1 MNAFDKAFALL
12 KMPIDWD
19 SVTELKPYKTR
30 KQGRSVTSKG
40 RATWI
45 HPGTGERFPMVVRL
59 RELQNRDRDAGTG
72 AATRRTANVNVGH
85 KYDERFEDETG
96 EIDPEKDGFE
106 VEMERHTAGETGPVQ
121 TWNIADLDGYDSHYD
136 SRIVPMPEVEKP
148 YQGYGLGTDM
158 YDLLT
163 HYGIKLRPD
172 NSQTTQAKRMW
183 LRNAGFDRGTAE
195 IFSDIAMP
203 SSRYRALLDHDNY
216 TWRGRDEREE
226 NDNDA
231 NPNSV

>member
-1 MNAFDKAFALL
+1 MNAFDTAFALL

-30 KQGRSVTSKG
+30 QDGRSVDSKG

-45 HPGTGERFPMVVRL
+45 HPETGERFPMVVRFY
-59 RELQNRDRDAGTG
+59 ESKNRDKTS
-72 AATRRTANVNVGH
+72 TRQSLNVGVGH
-85 KYDERFEDETG
+85 KYDEKWEDETG
-96 EIDPEKDGFE
+96 HIDPTDEYQLFVDEMKDKKL
-106 VEMERHTAGETGPVQ
+106 PIQ
-121 TWNIADLDGYDSHYD
+121 IADLDGYDSSND
-136 SRIVPMPEVEKP
+136 KRIVPMPDVERD

-172 NSQTTQAKRMW
+172 SSQSRQAKRMW

-195 IFSDIAMP
+195 IFSDDTMRP
-203 SSRYRALLDHDNY
+203 SRYRALLDHANY
-216 TWRGRDEREE
+216 TWRGRNEREE

>member
-1 MNAFDKAFALL
+1 MTAFETAFALL

-19 SVTELKPYKTR
+19 SVTELEPYKTR
-30 KQGRSVTSKG
+30 KKGRSVTSKG

-45 HPGTGERFPMVVRL
+45 HPETGERFPMVVRL
-59 RELQNRDRDAGTG
+59 NEQTNRTVDDSV
-72 AATRRTANVNVGH
+72 RRTANVGVGH
-85 KYDERFEDETG
+85 KHDEKFEDETG
-96 EIDPEKDGFE
+96 EIDPTREYELF
-106 VEMERHTAGETGPVQ
+106 VHEMNNKRLPIE
-121 TWNIADLDGYDSHYD
+121 IADLDAYDSSND
-136 SRIVPMPEVEKP
+136 PRLVPMPDVERD
-148 YQGYGLGTDM
+148 YQGFGLGTDM

-172 NSQTTQAKRMW
+172 SSQSQQARRMW

-195 IFSDIAMP
+195 IFSDDAMP
-203 SSRYRALLDHDNY
+203 RSRYRALLGHDDY

>member
-1 MNAFDKAFALL
+1 MSNTAFDTAFALL

-19 SVTELKPYKTR
+19 SVTELEPYKTR
-30 KQGRSVTSKG
+30 RKGRSVTSKG

-45 HPGTGERFPMVVRL
+45 HPETGEKFPMVVRL
-59 RELQNRDRDAGTG
+59 LEAQNRNRD
-72 AATRRTANVNVGH
+72 ATRRLASVDVGH
-85 KYDERFEDETG
+85 KHDERFEDETG
-96 EIDPEKDGFE
+96 EINPEADGFE
-106 VEMERHTAGETGPVQ
+106 VEMERHTLGETNPVQ
-121 TWNIADLDGYDSHYD
+121 TWDIAELEGYDSEKD

-172 NSQTTQAKRMW
+172 NSQSSQAKRMW
-183 LRNAGFDRGTAE
+183 LRNAGFDRETAE
-195 IFSDIAMP
+195 MFSDIAMP
-203 SSRYRALLDHDNY
+203 RSRYRALLDHDNY

>member
-1 MNAFDKAFALL
+1 MSNTAFDTAFTLL

-30 KQGRSVTSKG
+30 HDGRSVDSKG

-45 HPGTGERFPMVVRL
+45 HPETGEKFPMVVRL
-59 RELQNRDRDAGTG
+59 HESKNRDKSLARQS
-72 AATRRTANVNVGH
+72 VNVGVGP
-85 KYDERFEDETG
+85 KYDEKWEDETG
-96 EIDPEKDGFE
+96 HIDPTREYESF
-106 VEMERHTAGETGPVQ
+106 VHEMNAKRLPIL
-121 TWNIADLDGYDSHYD
+121 IADLDGYDSSND
-136 SRIVPMPEVEKP
+136 SRIVPMPEVDRD
-148 YQGYGLGTDM
+148 YQGFGLGTDM

-172 NSQTTQAKRMW
+172 SSQSQQARRMW

-195 IFSDIAMP
+195 IFSDDAMP
-203 SSRYRALLDHDNY
+203 RSRYRALLDHANY
-216 TWRGRDEREE
+216 TWRGHNEREE

>member
-1 MNAFDKAFALL
+1 MNAFDTAFTLL

-19 SVTELKPYKTR
+19 SVTELEPYKTR
-30 KQGRSVTSKG
+30 KEGRSVTSKG

-45 HPGTGERFPMVVRL
+45 HPETGERFPMVVRL
-59 RELQNRDRDAGTG
+59 EENKNRKRDS
-72 AATRRTANVNVGH
+72 TRRIASAGVGH
-85 KYDERFEDETG
+85 KHDEKFEDETG
-96 EIDPEKDGFE
+96 EIDPTREYELF
-106 VEMERHTAGETGPVQ
+106 VHEMNNKRLPIE
-121 TWNIADLDGYDSHYD
+121 IADLDGYDSSND
-136 SRIVPMPEVEKP
+136 PRIVPMPVVEED
-148 YQGYGLGTDM
+148 YQGLGLGTDM

-172 NSQTTQAKRMW
+172 SSQSQQARRMW

-203 SSRYRALLDHDNY
+203 RSRYKALLDHDNY

>member
-1 MNAFDKAFALL
+1 MNAFETAFALL

-19 SVTELKPYKTR
+19 SVTELEPYKTR
-30 KQGRSVTSKG
+30 KKGRSVTSKG

-45 HPGTGERFPMVVRL
+45 HPETGERFPMVVRL
-59 RELQNRDRDAGTG
+59 EENQNRNRD
-72 AATRRTANVNVGH
+72 ATRRTASVGVGH
-85 KYDERFEDETG
+85 KHDEKFEDETG
-96 EIDPEKDGFE
+96 EIDPTREYELF
-106 VEMERHTAGETGPVQ
+106 VHEMNNKRLPIE
-121 TWNIADLDGYDSHYD
+121 IADLDAYDSSND
-136 SRIVPMPEVEKP
+136 PRLVPMPVVEDP

-172 NSQTTQAKRMW
+172 NSQSPQARRMW

-195 IFSDIAMP
+195 IFSDDAMP
-203 SSRYRALLDHDNY
+203 RSRYRALLGHDDY

-226 NDNDA
+226 NDNAA

>member
-1 MNAFDKAFALL
+1 MSNMAFETAFALL

-19 SVTELKPYKTR
+19 SVTELEPYKTR
-30 KQGRSVTSKG
+30 KKGRSVTSKG

-45 HPGTGERFPMVVRL
+45 HPETYERFPMVVRL
-59 RELQNRDRDAGTG
+59 YESKNRNKTS
-72 AATRRTANVNVGH
+72 TRRTANVGVGH
-85 KYDERFEDETG
+85 KHDEKFEDETG
-96 EIDPEKDGFE
+96 EIDPTREYELF
-106 VEMERHTAGETGPVQ
+106 VHEMNNKRLPIE
-121 TWNIADLDGYDSHYD
+121 IADLDAYDSSND
-136 SRIVPMPEVEKP
+136 PRMVPLPVVEED
-148 YQGYGLGTDM
+148 YQGLGLGTDM

-172 NSQTTQAKRMW
+172 DSQSQQARRMW

-195 IFSDIAMP
+195 VFSDVVMP
-203 SSRYRALLDHDNY
+203 RSRYRALLDHANY
-216 TWRGRDEREE
+216 TWRGHNEREE

>member
-1 MNAFDKAFALL
+1 MSNTAFDTAFALL

-19 SVTELKPYKTR
+19 SVTELEPYKTR
-30 KQGRSVTSKG
+30 KKGRSVTSKG
-40 RATWI
+40 RATWV
-45 HPGTGERFPMVVRL
+45 HPETGERFPMVVRL
-59 RELQNRDRDAGTG
+59 HELTNRNKD
-72 AATRRTANVNVGH
+72 ATRRTVNVGVGH
-85 KYDERFEDETG
+85 KHDEIFEDETG
-96 EIDPEKDGFE
+96 EIDPNTAYE
-106 VEMERHTAGETGPVQ
+106 VFVHSMNNKRLPIE
-121 TWNIADLDGYDSHYD
+121 IADLDGYDSQKD
-136 SRIVPMPEVEKP
+136 PRIVPMPVVEED
-148 YQGYGLGTDM
+148 YQGLGLGTDM

-172 NSQTTQAKRMW
+172 NSQSPQARRMW

-195 IFSDIAMP
+195 IFSDNVMP
-203 SSRYRALLDHDNY
+203 RSKYRALLDHDNY